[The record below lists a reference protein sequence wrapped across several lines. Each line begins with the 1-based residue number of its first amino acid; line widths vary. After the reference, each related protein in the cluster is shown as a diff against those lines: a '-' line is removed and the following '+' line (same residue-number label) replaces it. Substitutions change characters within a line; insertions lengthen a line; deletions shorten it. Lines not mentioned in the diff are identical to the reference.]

1 MRLLITVW
9 AVLLCVC
16 ALAQVKLADEPKLQT
31 KLTLW
36 VKLEPLRDVLREV
49 SRRTGVPLR
58 CQDAIQ
64 HEKVS
69 IFVENRPAHEIL
81 TLLSGLLRYAWRER
95 EEGGYML
102 YVPDETRLQE
112 ERFLS
117 AVRNARRQALQD
129 LIRAAREVVEMP
141 FHDAY
146 RASAPQRQQANT
158 PYEIQRAAVMRFYP
172 MLAIR
177 KETPTEYRFGF
188 LPEATVLALLTN
200 LPRGAPDALLSGKL
214 VGFSTRPAVGVYPF
228 PDHVLL
234 PGNLR
239 QPLPWREEQ
248 DETGRTYAVQPNS
261 EVNPDYCGVWLRLN
275 PTGNSIEYE
284 LLSFIDEQIASPY
297 LQQPF
302 IVLRR
307 ERGELLFQVAPY
319 AGDQAWLKGWSAWA
333 TPLRDLR
340 ARFANQRP
348 TVRKDRPQPNLR
360 EAVQSY
366 GYAVTFVNGA
376 DVLEWLAWATRTPI
390 IADAFRTDI
399 VEVYLDELSPRHALD
414 RLAMHG
420 WLRMD
425 ESGYLLRRSQSYLY
439 QRTVE
444 IPEDALRPLE
454 RKFQA
459 GQWLTADDYIALA
472 ARLNDAQADAYEQGC
487 LGNRN
492 AFSVETLHGRTVTVK
507 FPFDTLAMNMRAWRF
522 LATLS
527 PVQRRQAITG
537 AWQLAERLTLPQRTR
552 FLQAL
557 EERFPPPESL
567 FAEIPFP
574 YNYSSSEAIHFTG
587 TASFQQSTEPTPI
600 ETAAFRLRL
609 RPETPQRLEATAGEL
624 TDYFYFND
632 SEFSEAETATEPNP
646 LLQETMRQINRGLSD
661 YERKRLLQMIE
672 REPNLTVR
680 QLVVYG
686 YVLECAAPPNRR
698 RVYFMFQ
705 SRRKPF
711 PLAEM
716 RKLGEPKE

>member
-1 MRLLITVW
+1 MRVLLALW

-81 TLLSGLLRYAWRER
+81 TQLSGLLRYAWRER

-102 YVPDETRLQE
+102 YVSDETRLQE
-112 ERFLS
+112 ERFLN
-117 AVRNARRQALQD
+117 AVRNASRQAIQD
-129 LIRAAREVVEMP
+129 LIRAAREVVDMH
-141 FHDAY
+141 FQDAY
-146 RASAPQRQQANT
+146 HANASQRQQANT
-158 PYEIQRAAVMRFYP
+158 PYEIQRAAVMRYYP

-188 LPEATVLALLTN
+188 LPEATVLALLAN
-200 LPRGAPDALLSGKL
+200 MQRGAQDALLSGKL
-214 VGFSTRPAVGVYPF
+214 VGFSMRPAVGVYPF
-228 PDHVLL
+228 PAHVLL

-239 QPLPWREEQ
+239 QPPLWREEQ
-248 DETGRTYAVQPNS
+248 DETGRTYTEQPNS

-275 PTGNSIEYE
+275 PTGNLIEYE
-284 LLSFIDEQIASPY
+284 LLSFINEQIASPY

-307 ERGELLFQVAPY
+307 ERGELLFRVAPY

-340 ARFANQRP
+340 QRFANQRP
-348 TVRKDRPQPNLR
+348 TVRTDRPQPNLR

-376 DVLEWLAWATRTPI
+376 DALEWLAWATRTPI

-399 VEVYLDELSPRHALD
+399 VEVYLDELSPCHALD
-414 RLAMHG
+414 RLSIYG
-420 WLRMD
+420 WLRLD

-444 IPEDALRPLE
+444 TPEDALRPLE

-472 ARLNDAQADAYEQGC
+472 ARLNDAQADAYEQGY
-487 LGNRN
+487 LRNLN

-507 FPFDTLAMNMRAWRF
+507 FPFNTLAINMRA
-522 LATLS
+522 
-527 PVQRRQAITG
+527 
-537 AWQLAERLTLPQRTR
+537 
-552 FLQAL
+552 
-557 EERFPPPESL
+557 
-567 FAEIPFP
+567 
-574 YNYSSSEAIHFTG
+574 
-587 TASFQQSTEPTPI
+587 
-600 ETAAFRLRL
+600 
-609 RPETPQRLEATAGEL
+609 
-624 TDYFYFND
+624 
-632 SEFSEAETATEPNP
+632 
-646 LLQETMRQINRGLSD
+646 
-661 YERKRLLQMIE
+661 
-672 REPNLTVR
+672 
-680 QLVVYG
+680 
-686 YVLECAAPPNRR
+686 
-698 RVYFMFQ
+698 
-705 SRRKPF
+705 
-711 PLAEM
+711 
-716 RKLGEPKE
+716 